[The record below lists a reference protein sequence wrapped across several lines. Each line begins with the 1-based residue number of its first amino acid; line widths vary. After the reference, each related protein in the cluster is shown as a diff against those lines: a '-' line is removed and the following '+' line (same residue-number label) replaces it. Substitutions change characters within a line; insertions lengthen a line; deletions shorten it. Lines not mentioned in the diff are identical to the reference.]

1 MEPPSKRPMCEPRE
15 LVRVSVEVT
24 TAAEPVLNL
33 TDRALTEVVS
43 VRAEEPEPERMALWV
58 AVTGVSG
65 ADYSYDLYFQ
75 AVTDAGPADVVER
88 HGELTVVIPE
98 SSVEKLRG
106 ATLDSS
112 IVSGGLVM
120 NNPNRP
126 SPAIGTRAPADLSG
140 DVAQRVLQVLDHQ
153 INPSI
158 ASHGGQA
165 ELVGVEGG
173 TAYLRLSGGCQGC
186 GMAKVTLTHGIEAAL
201 REAVPEI
208 RQVVDVTDHAS
219 GTNPFYEPAGL

>member
-1 MEPPSKRPMCEPRE
+1 M
-15 LVRVSVEVT
+15 SVEAT
-24 TAAEPVLNL
+24 TGTEPVITL

-65 ADYSYDLYFQ
+65 SNYTYDLYFQ
-75 AVTDAGPADVVER
+75 AAADAGPDDAVQH
-88 HGELTVVIPE
+88 HGELTVVIPAD
-98 SSVEKLRG
+98 SVDKLVG

-126 SPAIGTRAPADLSG
+126 SPAVGTRPPVDLSG
-140 DVAQRVLQVLDHQ
+140 DVAQRVLQVLEQQ

-158 ASHGGQA
+158 ASHGGEA
-165 ELVGVEGG
+165 ELVGVEDG
-173 TAYLRLSGGCQGC
+173 TAFLRLSGGCQGC
-186 GMAKVTLTHGIEAAL
+186 GMAKVTLTQGIEVAL
-201 REAVPEI
+201 QEAVPEVQ
-208 RQVVDVTDHAS
+208 RVVDVTDHAS
-219 GTNPFYEPAGL
+219 GTNPYFEQAKK